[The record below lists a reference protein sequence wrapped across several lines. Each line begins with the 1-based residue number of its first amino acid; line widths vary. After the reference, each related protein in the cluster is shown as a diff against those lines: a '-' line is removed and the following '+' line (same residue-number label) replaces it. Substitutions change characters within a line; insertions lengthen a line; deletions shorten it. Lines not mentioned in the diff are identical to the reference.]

1 MHHKEMKHGK
11 RLFFQKG
18 KKLLDAVG
26 FTIKRF
32 DDGTIERYK
41 ADLVATILLKL
52 MGVDY
57 FESFSSVAK
66 IDTKRVLFSVFTNF
80 D

>member
-1 MHHKEMKHGK
+1 MGNVYSFK
-11 RLFFQKG
+11 REKNCWMQ
-18 KKLLDAVG
+18 VG
-26 FTIKRF
+26 FTIKHF